1 MGKVDCFSSAEL
13 KHRIYCAFSLT
24 ISCVR
29 TEVDPTVEDMA
40 MLTAALTD
48 SVIENTNTPPNLS
61 ALTARKFSKCK
72 HELLIFYVSF
82 FFLD

>member
-1 MGKVDCFSSAEL
+1 
-13 KHRIYCAFSLT
+13 
-24 ISCVR
+24 
-29 TEVDPTVEDMA
+29 

-48 SVIENTNTPPNLS
+48 SVTENTNTPPNLS

-72 HELLIFYVSF
+72 HELLLFYVSF